1 MSEYEREMSWD
12 EEITNDDEFTVLPEG
27 DYDFEVI
34 KFERSRS
41 KGSENIPPS
50 NMAVLDIRLTDGK
63 NTASVKDYLVLHTKM
78 EWKLSQFFRSIGQ
91 KKQGET
97 VRMNWNAVT
106 GAKGRCKVIVD
117 KYTNDKGKTTEIN
130 KISKYYDY
138 ITNSYD
144 DNSANPESGAAACR
158 WKPGAF

>member
-1 MSEYEREMSWD
+1 MSEYEREMNWD
-12 EEITNDDEFTVLPEG
+12 DDITNDDEFTVLPEG

-41 KGSENIPPS
+41 KGSESIPPS

-63 NTASVKDYLVLHTKM
+63 NTVIVKDYLVLHTKM

-97 VRMNWNAVT
+97 VRMNWNAVA
-106 GAKGRCKVIVD
+106 GAKGRCKVIID
-117 KYTNDKGKTTEIN
+117 KYTNDKGKTLENN
-130 KISKYYDY
+130 KIAKYYDY
-138 ITNSYD
+138 IKD
-144 DNSANPESGAAACR
+144 GFKDNYVDRESGAAACR